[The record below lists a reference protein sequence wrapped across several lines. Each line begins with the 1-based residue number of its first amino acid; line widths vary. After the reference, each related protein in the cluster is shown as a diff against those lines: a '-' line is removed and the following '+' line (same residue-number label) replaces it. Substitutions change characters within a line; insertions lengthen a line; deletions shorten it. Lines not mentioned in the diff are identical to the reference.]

1 MTDNNNEKN
10 LDKQTNEPED
20 PGLAGNIARNF
31 IHSPLSPLLFIG
43 MLALG
48 ILGLLVT
55 PRQEDPQIS
64 VPLIDIFV
72 QFPGA
77 TSQQVANLAIE
88 PLERIMSEIPGV
100 KHVYSASEHE
110 QGIVTVRFTV
120 GEEVGPSIVKIHDKL
135 NSNLD
140 IMPPGVM
147 PPLVKPKGIDDVPVV
162 TLTLWSEIV
171 DYITLRKLGVELLQD
186 IKQIPNTGQGFV
198 VGGQS
203 DQINISV
210 KPDKLSSLGVT
221 LDQIAAT
228 IQAANREKGTGYT
241 ESDGRHFTVYAGSF
255 LESTSDVANL
265 LITTTNGNPV
275 YVHDVAN
282 VSRNGEELTNFV
294 SYFTGPAYPDE
305 AVTANGM
312 PAITIAISKKI
323 GSNGVSVANDILDK
337 IESRKGS
344 LIPDNVHVEVTR
356 NYGVTADEKV
366 NSLILK
372 LFIATGAVTIL
383 VWFALG
389 LKPSIVVTLVIPVV
403 ILLTVFAAYLLEMTV
418 DRVSLFALIFSIGI
432 LVDDAIVVVENIYR
446 RWLIDGKMSTST
458 AIDAVREVGN
468 PTLLATFTVVAALLP
483 MGAVRGLMGPYMAPI
498 PVLGSVAMMISLFAA
513 FAFVPYFAMRIRPS
527 MEQLKKS
534 EEKEHKVD
542 NWLDG
547 VFRRVLGPLL
557 DDKKKGRSFLVTL
570 IAVFIL
576 VCLMLVTTIVP
587 VKMLPYD
594 NKPEFSIVL
603 DMPPGTAV
611 LETANATRMIAEKLK
626 EIPEVTALQTYAGTA
641 KPFDF
646 NGMVR
651 HYYLRSKPWHG
662 EVQVQLVHKKERST
676 TSHEIAQTA
685 RTLLK
690 PLKEQF
696 NATLT
701 VVEMPPGPP
710 VLQTVVAEVYGPD
723 DLQRRRVAADLE
735 KIFEAEDGLT
745 DVDNYMVSNYET
757 IRFRVDSDKAIRRG
771 VSVDTIVRNLALA
784 FGARQLG
791 DIKQGSSLEP
801 TYIVMQIPLS
811 DRTNIEQLSDLPIRN
826 QQGKTVPL
834 GELGRFIKLPQ
845 EPVIYHKDLRPVE
858 YVAADA
864 IGRLQ
869 APVYPMLAVDSTL
882 EDYKT
887 ANGKN
892 LEISYVGPPRANDR
906 PGFEWTGEWTVTY
919 ETFRDMGIAFGAALI
934 MIYMLVVWQ
943 FGNFIIPMIIMA
955 PIPLTLLG
963 IVPGHLFVGL
973 VTNGSSAE
981 FTATSMIGFIALA
994 GIIVRNSI
1002 LLVDFAIQEIQN
1014 GQDVREAVMLSCK
1027 ARTRPIIITALALVG
1042 GASVIL
1048 TDPIF
1053 QGMAISLMFGV
1064 LVSTLLTLLVIP
1076 LGCIS
1081 ASKFMIQ
1088 AATPSS
1094 GDDD

>member
-1 MTDNNNEKN
+1 MTD
-10 LDKQTNEPED
+10 QTNNTEQTPQPLDED
-20 PGLAGNIARNF
+20 LGLAGNIARTF
-31 IHSPLSPLLFIG
+31 IHSPLSPLIFIG

-48 ILGLLVT
+48 ILGLMVT

-77 TSQQVANLAIE
+77 NSRQVANLAIE
-88 PLERIMSEIPGV
+88 PLERMMSEIPGV

-110 QGIVTVRFTV
+110 QGIVTVRF
-120 GEEVGPSIVKIHDKL
+120 EVGQEVGGSIVKIHDKL
-135 NSNLD
+135 NSNMD
-140 IMPPGVM
+140 VMPPGVSH
-147 PPLVKPKGIDDVPVV
+147 PLVKPKGIDDVPVV
-162 TLTLWSEIV
+162 TLTLWSEVV
-171 DYITLRKLGVELLQD
+171 DYITLRKLGTELLQD
-186 IKQIPNTGQGFV
+186 IKQVPNTGQGFV

-203 DQINISV
+203 DQVRIEV

-221 LDQIAAT
+221 LDQIAQT
-228 IQAANREKGTGYT
+228 IRAANREQGTGYT

-255 LESTSDVANL
+255 LQSTTDVANL
-265 LITTTNGNPV
+265 LISTANGNPV
-275 YVHDVAN
+275 YVHDVAE
-282 VSRNGEELTNFV
+282 VSRGGEELTNFV
-294 SYFTGPAYPDE
+294 SYYTGPAYPQE
-305 AVTANGM
+305 NVHANGM

-323 GSNGVSVANDILDK
+323 GSNGVSVANEILEK
-337 IESRKGS
+337 IEARKGQ
-344 LIPDNVHVEVTR
+344 LIPDNVNVEVTR
-356 NYGVTADEKV
+356 NYGVSADEKV
-366 NSLILK
+366 NNLILK
-372 LFIATGAVTIL
+372 LFIATGAVTLL

-403 ILLTVFAAYLLEMTV
+403 ILLTVFAAYLLGMTV

-534 EEKEHKVD
+534 EEREHKVD

-547 VFRRVLGPLL
+547 VFRKVLGPLL
-557 DDKKKGRSFLVTL
+557 DDKKKGRLFFFGL
-570 IAVFIL
+570 IGVFVL
-576 VCLMLVTTIVP
+576 VCMLLVTTIVP

-594 NKPEFSIVL
+594 NKPEFSVVL
-603 DMPPGTAV
+603 DMPTGTTV
-611 LETANATRMIAEKLK
+611 METTNATRMIAEKLR
-626 EIPEVTALQTYAGTA
+626 EIPEVTALQTYSGTA

-651 HYYLRSKPWHG
+651 HYYLRSKPWQG
-662 EVQVQLVHKKERST
+662 EIQVQLVHKNDRSRS
-676 TSHEIAQTA
+676 SHEIAVAA
-685 RTLLK
+685 RDLLK
-690 PLKEQF
+690 PLKHQLR
-696 NATLT
+696 ATMT

-710 VLQTVVAEVYGPD
+710 VLQTVVAEVYAPT
-723 DLQRRRVAADLE
+723 DLE
-735 KIFEAEDGLT
+735 RRQVAVDLEAIFRAEEGMT
-745 DVDNYMVSNYET
+745 DIDNYMEEPYDTV
-757 IRFRVDSDKAIRRG
+757 RFKIDSDKAVRRG
-771 VSVDTIVRNLALA
+771 VDTSTIVRNLSLA
-784 FGARQLG
+784 FGTQKLG
-791 DIKQGSSLEP
+791 DVKQGSALEP

-811 DRTNIEQLSDLPIRN
+811 NRTNVEQLSDLPIRN
-826 QQGKTVPL
+826 QAGKTVPL
-834 GELGRFIKLPQ
+834 GELGRFVTLPQ
-845 EPVIYHKDLRPVE
+845 EPLIFHKDLRPVE
-858 YVAADA
+858 YVVGDA
-864 IGRLQ
+864 TGRLQ
-869 APVYPMLAVDSTL
+869 APIYPMLSVGELL
-882 EDYKT
+882 EDYT
-887 ANGKN
+887 TPDGKPV
-892 LEISYVGPPRANDR
+892 EVSYVGPPKALDG

-943 FGNFIIPMIIMA
+943 FGNFVIPAIIMA

-963 IVPGHLFVGL
+963 IIPGHLIIG
-973 VTNGSSAE
+973 AE

-1014 GQDVREAVMLSCK
+1014 GIDVREAVMLSCK

-1053 QGMAISLMFGV
+1053 QGMAASLMFGV

-1081 ASKFMIQ
+1081 ASKYMLD
-1088 AATPSS
+1088 AALPKSH
-1094 GDDD
+1094 DAE